1 MRKALVCCVLMLL
14 GASPAFA
21 GDSRLVAAVK
31 DGDHAALKAAL
42 GRHADVNAPLPDKS
56 SVLAWAVDRQDAE
69 SVKLL
74 LAAGARPRALAAG
87 AVEPF
92 SLACELGNPAIV
104 TALIKA
110 GANAKEIRADGTSAF
125 ALCAGSTTPEV
136 LAALHAR
143 GAAVD
148 VPNDQ
153 AQTPLMWA
161 AMAGNTDNIKW
172 LLAHGAKINAAD
184 KKGFT
189 PVFFALRSKVPAAAM
204 ALLDAGADVNVVVA
218 DGTSVV
224 QAAVTTHN
232 IPFAIQAVSHGADL
246 HRFDKQGRQLIHIAA
261 ASGDAD
267 FVKIVLSKGA
277 DPNAMVEADATPAGR
292 GGRGAAR
299 PPAAAAPV
307 AGAQPPAA
315 NVAAGVQVA
324 AATPRPAAGGA
335 GDDAAKAAAA
345 AAARQARL
353 ASFRPPQPSTP
364 LQFAARSGSVAAMKA
379 LVEAGAKPD
388 EKTDDGMTVAMA
400 AASSGVVEAMAYAYQ
415 LDPHLDVIASGG
427 RSIMHIAVAAS
438 GTPDPI
444 AVIQFLVDKG
454 APLAIE
460 DARHDSPGDMLSRGG
475 DPVIREFY
483 IKLLRDH
490 GIVSTNH

>member
-1 MRKALVCCVLMLL
+1 MRKALVLGLLLL
-14 GASPAFA
+14 GSVSAPVFA
-21 GDSRLVAAVK
+21 GVAENRLVAAVK
-31 DGDHAALKAAL
+31 DSDHAALKAAL
-42 GRHADVNAPLPDKS
+42 VAHPNVNAPLPDKS
-56 SVLAWAVDRQDAE
+56 SALAWAVDRQDAD

-74 LAAGARPRALAAG
+74 LAAGARPGAVAG

-92 SLACELGNPAIV
+92 SLACELGNPVIV
-104 TALIKA
+104 TALLKA

-125 ALCAGSTTPEV
+125 ALCAGSATPDV
-136 LAALHAR
+136 LAAMQAK
-143 GAAVD
+143 GATIDGVN
-148 VPNDQ
+148 VEN
-153 AQTPLMWA
+153 QTPLMWA

-172 LLAHGAKINAAD
+172 LLAHGAKVNAAD

-189 PVFFALRSKVPAAAM
+189 PIFFALRSKAPAASM
-204 ALLDAGADVNVVVA
+204 ALLDEGADVNVVVA

-224 QAAVTTHN
+224 QAALTTHN
-232 IPFAIQAVSHGADL
+232 IPFAIQAVNRGADL
-246 HRFDKQGRQLIHIAA
+246 HRADKQGRQLIHLAA
-261 ASGDAD
+261 ASGDAA

-277 DPNAMVEADATPAGR
+277 DPNAMVEADAAPAGR
-292 GGRGAAR
+292 GGRVAA
-299 PPAAAAPV
+299 PAPAAPV
-307 AGAQPPAA
+307 VVANAGAGLPAA
-315 NVAAGVQVA
+315 KPVADV
-324 AATPRPAAGGA
+324 AAGGA
-335 GDDAAKAAAA
+335 ANPNAAVDAAIAQ
-345 AAARQARL
+345 RRARL

-364 LQFAARSGSVAAMKA
+364 LQFAARAGSVAVMKA
-379 LVEAGAKPD
+379 LVEAGARPD

-400 AASSGVVEAMAYAYQ
+400 AAGSGVVDAMAYAYQ
-415 LDPHLDVIASGG
+415 IDPHLDVIASGG

-460 DARHDSPGDMLSRGG
+460 DSRHDSPGDMLSRGG

-483 IKLLRDH
+483 IKLLRDR